1 MNEQLILNLGRRRA
15 FNKEDFFVSKSNS
28 LAIKM
33 LDNWKN
39 TSSDSGIIIF
49 GPPACGKSHLAA
61 VWSKE
66 TSAVSYEIS
75 SLVDINIDKIIEER
89 FFVLED
95 IEKLDFLPPK
105 NRIFVEEKIL
115 HIYNNLNENNGK
127 ILFTSKLIPKDW
139 NIELK
144 DLLSRFMSLTVIELN
159 LPDDDLLQAVMA
171 KQFTDRQILVELSV
185 LKYAIPRMER
195 SFLFAKKLVEDLDV
209 EAFKSGKPIN
219 IKMVRKSIR
228 SLVAKNLF

>member
-1 MNEQLILNLGRRRA
+1 M
-15 FNKEDFFVSKSNS
+15 
-28 LAIKM
+28 
-33 LDNWKN
+33 
-39 TSSDSGIIIF
+39 
-49 GPPACGKSHLAA
+49 
-61 VWSKE
+61 
-66 TSAVSYEIS
+66 
-75 SLVDINIDKIIEER
+75 
-89 FFVLED
+89 VL
-95 IEKLDFLPPK
+95 
-105 NRIFVEEKIL
+105 
-115 HIYNNLNENNGK
+115 YG
-127 ILFTSKLIPKDW
+127 LFTSKLIPKDW

-171 KQFTDRQILVELSV
+171 KQFTDRQILVEHSV

-195 SFLFAKKLVEDLDV
+195 SFLFAKKLVEELDL